1 MSKTDESLERL
12 VSTGKCNCVNVKDY
26 AKQLR
31 NLAKTDADPAKAR
44 KRGKFYKALGD
55 QTRQRMLSLLSLRE
69 MCVCEIITALN
80 MTQPTTSHHLK
91 ILEDANLVQSRK
103 EGKWVFYSV
112 MDPELA
118 GRLLDIKM

>member
-1 MSKTDESLERL
+1 MSKTDESLKRL
-12 VSTGKCNCVNVKDY
+12 VLTGKCNCVNVKDY
-26 AKQLR
+26 ATQLR

-112 MDPELA
+112 TDSELA